1 MTSEIWRA
9 IHIAEQA
16 VNQSWRNSDISEQTA
31 KAFSQ
36 LIQRSARE
44 VICKVIMLSLKYIN
58 R

>member
-44 VICKVIMLSLKYIN
+44 VIYKVIMISLK
-58 R
+58 